1 MIVTIRRVLVL
12 ILWVSLACACFATLL
27 RQPSFSRPTMVV
39 EKDKERGPVS
49 WLRRSEDGT
58 LLLIQNA
65 PPHYQV
71 GTVFRLDNG
80 SDYKVT
86 ERWEQM
92 DGLFSI
98 YAEIERV
105 KP

>member
-1 MIVTIRRVLVL
+1 MTIRAVLVA
-12 ILWVSLACACFATLL
+12 IVWISLACGCFALML
-27 RQPSFSRPTMVV
+27 RLPAFSKPTMVI
-39 EKDKERGPVS
+39 EKGKERGPVS
-49 WLRRSEDGT
+49 WLRRSKDGK

-71 GTVFRLDNG
+71 GTVFRMDNG
-80 SDYKVT
+80 CDYKVT

-98 YAEIERV
+98 YAEIEKV